1 MAPRAAILRGY
12 RGGPPVRHHLLHR
25 MPLSEDTAIPT
36 LPALLAA
43 LQAGRAQ
50 ALEQGARRYLRH
62 VPGDSV
68 VGSLLAM
75 SLQMQGDPAQA
86 AALYR
91 SLAEREPRDVA
102 HWNNLG
108 TALREA
114 RRLTEARQAYAQALA
129 LAPDD
134 PMLHHNL
141 GLLAL
146 DEGDYAA
153 ARAHLLDAHALAPL
167 SPPLCV
173 HAAMACHECGDFQR
187 ADALIADWRQWPAQ
201 EPQTTLELAWLLA
214 QAGDTETACALLRET
229 AAALTPPERAWSRL
243 VLVLE
248 RANRL
253 QEAREAAAHL
263 PDPDCIADPDA
274 RHDALNALAVLAMR
288 EGRWDDAYW
297 QLSRL
302 LGAATDARKHSNLFF
317 ALGRVCDRLG
327 RHDEALAA
335 CARGH
340 VGQVAGIA
348 ALVPDLIAVDAPP
361 LPSARRRWSPARY
374 AAALPVA
381 GPPRAASPIFVVG
394 FPRSG
399 TTLLEQMLD
408 AHPQLCAMDERPFL
422 QGLAERIA
430 RRGLDW
436 PDGLGELDDADCV
449 ALRAD
454 YWRSVGGV
462 ATLQPGQRLVDK
474 NPLNLLR
481 LPLIQ
486 RLFPQSPVILAL
498 RHPCDVLLSCYMQA
512 FRSPAFAV
520 LCSSAQRLA
529 QGYAD
534 AMGGWLQHVELLRP
548 HALELRYEDLVADP
562 QGQVAR
568 LGHFLEL
575 EQPARLLDFQ
585 RHARAKGF
593 ISTPSYAQV
602 IEGINRN
609 GIGRWRPYRAFFE
622 PVLPLLQPYL
632 QRWGYDAD

>member
-1 MAPRAAILRGY
+1 MSP
-12 RGGPPVRHHLLHR
+12 
-25 MPLSEDTAIPT
+25 SEDTAIPS
-36 LPALLAA
+36 LPALLAS
-43 LQAGRAQ
+43 LEAGQAQ

-62 VPGDSV
+62 APGDVLAS
-68 VGSLLAM
+68 SLLAM
-75 SLQMQGDPAQA
+75 SLQMQGDAAQA
-86 AALYR
+86 AVLYR
-91 SLAEREPRDVA
+91 ALAERQPQDVA

-108 TALREA
+108 TALRET
-114 RRLTEARQAYAQALA
+114 RRFGEARQAYAQACA

-141 GLLAL
+141 GLLAM
-146 DEGDYAA
+146 DEGDYGA
-153 ARAHLLDAHALAPL
+153 ARGHLLDAHALAPASVQL
-167 SPPLCV
+167 SV

-187 ADALIADWRQWPAQ
+187 VEALIADWRQWPAPDP
-201 EPQTTLELAWLLA
+201 ETRLELAWLLS
-214 QAGDTETACALLRET
+214 QAGQTDAACEMLRACAD
-229 AAALTPPERAWSRL
+229 AMAQPERAWSRL

-248 RANRL
+248 RVNQL
-253 QEAREAAAHL
+253 DEARRAAAHL
-263 PDPDCIADPDA
+263 PPPERIEDVDA
-274 RHDALNALAVLAMR
+274 RHDAINALAVLAMR
-288 EGRWDDAYW
+288 DGRWDDAYH
-297 QLSRL
+297 L
-302 LGAATDARKHSNLFF
+302 LRGLLPAAAATDTRKQSNLFF
-317 ALGRVCDRLG
+317 ALARVCDRLG

-335 CARGH
+335 CAQGH
-340 VGQVAGIA
+340 AGQVEGVAS
-348 ALVPDLIAVDAPP
+348 LVPELAAVDAPP
-361 LPSARRRWSPARY
+361 LPVARRRWDRARY

-381 GPPRAASPIFVVG
+381 APPREAAPVFVVG

-422 QGLAERIA
+422 QGLAERIE
-430 RRGLDW
+430 RRGLAW
-436 PDGLGELDDADCV
+436 PDGLGQLDDADCA
-449 ALRAD
+449 ALRAE
-454 YWRSVGGV
+454 YWQSVRGV
-462 ATLQPGQRLVDK
+462 VQLQPGQRLVDK

-481 LPLIQ
+481 LPLIR
-486 RLFPQSPVILAL
+486 RLFPEAHVILAL

-534 AMGGWLQHVELLRP
+534 AMAFWLYHVDLLQP

-562 QGQVAR
+562 QAQVAR
-568 LGHFLEL
+568 LGSFLEL

-602 IEGINRN
+602 VEGINRK
-609 GIGRWRPYRAFFE
+609 GLDRWRPYRGFFE

-632 QRWGYDAD
+632 QRWDYRVD

>member
-1 MAPRAAILRGY
+1 MT
-12 RGGPPVRHHLLHR
+12 PPDD
-25 MPLSEDTAIPT
+25 SAIPS

-43 LQAGRAQ
+43 LEAGQAQ
-50 ALEQGARRYLRH
+50 VLEQGARRYLQH
-62 VPGDSV
+62 APSDALVS
-68 VGSLLAM
+68 SLLAM

-86 AALYR
+86 AVLYR
-91 SLAEREPRDVA
+91 ALAERQPQEVA

-114 RRLTEARQAYAQALA
+114 RHVAEARQAYAQALA
-129 LAPDD
+129 LTPDD

-141 GLLAL
+141 GLLAM
-146 DEGDYAA
+146 DGGDYGA
-153 ARAHLLDAHALAPL
+153 AREHLLDAHALAPESAPL
-167 SPPLCV
+167 SV

-187 ADALIADWRQWPAQ
+187 VEALIAPWPHWPALDP
-201 EPQTTLELAWLLA
+201 ETTLELAWLLS
-214 QAGDTETACALLRET
+214 QAGQTDAACDMLRACA
-229 AAALTPPERAWSRL
+229 AGPMPQPERAWSRL

-248 RANRL
+248 RVNRL
-253 QEAREAAAHL
+253 EEARQAAAHL
-263 PDPDCIADPDA
+263 PPPERIENVDA
-274 RHDALNALAVLAMR
+274 RQDAINALAVLAMR
-288 EGRWDDAYW
+288 DGQWDAAY
-297 QLSRL
+297 RL
-302 LGAATDARKHSNLFF
+302 LRGLLSADAATDMATDISKQSNLFF
-317 ALGRVCDRLG
+317 AMARVCDRLG

-335 CARGH
+335 CAQGH
-340 VGQVAGIA
+340 AGQVDGIA
-348 ALVPDLIAVDAPP
+348 SLVPELLAAGAAP
-361 LPSARRRWSPARY
+361 LPVARRRWDPARH
-374 AAALPVA
+374 AIALPVT
-381 GPPRAASPIFVVG
+381 GPERDASPIFVVG

-422 QGLAERIA
+422 QGLAERSE
-430 RRGLDW
+430 RRGLAW
-436 PDGLGELDDADCV
+436 PDGLGELDDAAC
-449 ALRAD
+449 AAMRAD
-454 YWRSVGGV
+454 YWQSVRGV
-462 ATLQPGQRLVDK
+462 VQLRPGQRLVDK

-486 RLFPQSPVILAL
+486 RLFPNAHVILAL

-534 AMGGWLQHVELLRP
+534 AMAFWLYHVDLLQPR
-548 HALELRYEDLVADP
+548 ALELRYEDLVADP

-568 LGHFLEL
+568 LGSFLEL
-575 EQPARLLDFQ
+575 EQPERLLEFQ

-602 IEGINRN
+602 VEGINRK
-609 GIGRWRPYRAFFE
+609 GLDRWRPYRDFFA

-632 QRWGYDAD
+632 QRWGYRVD